1 MMSYEKL
8 DYLFPFL
15 VFSYGFLMIFVVEN
29 KALDR
34 IARERMPQLGATLR
48 SHKPMA
54 YLSLF
59 VGGLWSLQNLLF
71 S

>member
-1 MMSYEKL
+1 MTIGTL
-8 DYLFPFL
+8 DQIFPFF
-15 VFSYGFLMIFVVEN
+15 VFSYGILMIFVLEN

-34 IARERMPQLGATLR
+34 LARQRIPELGATLR
-48 SHKPMA
+48 SHRTLA
-54 YLSLF
+54 YVSLF

>member
-1 MMSYEKL
+1 MTIGFL
-8 DYLFPFL
+8 DQIFPF
-15 VFSYGFLMIFVVEN
+15 FIFCYGILMIFVLEN

-34 IARERMPQLGATLR
+34 LARQRMPEWGATLR
-48 SHKPMA
+48 SHKPIA

-71 S
+71 P